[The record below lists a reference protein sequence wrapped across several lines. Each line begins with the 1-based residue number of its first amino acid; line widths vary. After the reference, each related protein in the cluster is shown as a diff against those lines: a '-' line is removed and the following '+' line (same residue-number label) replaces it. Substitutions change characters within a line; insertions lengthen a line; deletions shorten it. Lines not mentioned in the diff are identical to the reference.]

1 MHMLNSIRIRLDI
14 TTLDL
19 SLSLEDRAR
28 LLARDPFEHIQ
39 LLHFFLFFLF
49 SHEFIRAI
57 YSKILRVTQ
66 AEMSFSKRCDDPRT
80 RNPRSFLPFFYFFFF
95 FSFFYHI
102 HSFFRFKMFDSDG
115 KICRNLYTDKSNKF
129 PKTSRHFT
137 PWIRREDDR
146 TTYFFSLSSL
156 KNLFS
161 FDSRKYH
168 DQIYHCFMGLDIFLL
183 IFMLS
188 FSELR
193 LSFSYFFFFFR
204 PSVSFLYVFFFR
216 FFVFCFFFF
225 FFFLFNLLSLFV
237 TILSLTFKLVVTS
250 IIPDKCARMKE
261 GRGKNGEFD
270 AEKRQN
276 GAA

>member
-1 MHMLNSIRIRLDI
+1 MLNSIRIRLDI

-28 LLARDPFEHIQ
+28 LLARDPFEHIHIQ
-39 LLHFFLFFLF
+39 LLHFFLFFSYSATNLF
-49 SHEFIRAI
+49 VQFIPKSSASLKQRCRSRNDATI
-57 YSKILRVTQ
+57 HVREIHDLFFH
-66 AEMSFSKRCDDPRT
+66 FSI
-80 RNPRSFLPFFYFFFF
+80 SFFF

-146 TTYFFSLSSL
+146 TTYYFSLSSL

-168 DQIYHCFMGLDIFLL
+168 DQIYHCFMGLDI
-183 IFMLS
+183 
-188 FSELR
+188 
-193 LSFSYFFFFFR
+193 Y
-204 PSVSFLYVFFFR
+204 
-216 FFVFCFFFF
+216 
-225 FFFLFNLLSLFV
+225 
-237 TILSLTFKLVVTS
+237 
-250 IIPDKCARMKE
+250 
-261 GRGKNGEFD
+261 
-270 AEKRQN
+270 
-276 GAA
+276 

>member
-1 MHMLNSIRIRLDI
+1 MRRSTYEKSTIFSSI
-14 TTLDL
+14 
-19 SLSLEDRAR
+19 
-28 LLARDPFEHIQ
+28 
-39 LLHFFLFFLF
+39 FLFL
-49 SHEFIRAI
+49 
-57 YSKILRVTQ
+57 
-66 AEMSFSKRCDDPRT
+66 
-80 RNPRSFLPFFYFFFF
+80 FFF

-193 LSFSYFFFFFR
+193 PSFSYFFFSFFVHR
-204 PSVSFLYVFFFR
+204 FLFFTSFSFVSLFFVSFFS
-216 FFVFCFFFF
+216 F
-225 FFFLFNLLSLFV
+225 FFFLIYSLC
-237 TILSLTFKLVVTS
+237 SLRF
-250 IIPDKCARMKE
+250 CR
-261 GRGKNGEFD
+261 
-270 AEKRQN
+270 
-276 GAA
+276 

>member
-1 MHMLNSIRIRLDI
+1 MQFIPKSSA
-14 TTLDL
+14 
-19 SLSLEDRAR
+19 SLKQRCRSRNDATIHVREIHD
-28 LLARDPFEHIQ
+28 
-39 LLHFFLFFLF
+39 LFFHF
-49 SHEFIRAI
+49 SI
-57 YSKILRVTQ
+57 S
-66 AEMSFSKRCDDPRT
+66 
-80 RNPRSFLPFFYFFFF
+80 FFF

-146 TTYFFSLSSL
+146 TTYYFSLSSL

-193 LSFSYFFFFFR
+193 PSFSYFFFFFR